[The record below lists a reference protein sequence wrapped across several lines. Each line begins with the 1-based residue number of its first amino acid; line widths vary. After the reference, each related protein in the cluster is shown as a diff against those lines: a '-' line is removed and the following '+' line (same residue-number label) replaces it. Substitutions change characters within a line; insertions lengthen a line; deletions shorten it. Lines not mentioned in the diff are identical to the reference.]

1 MVDAVIWKVLVA
13 DGRVIALRE
22 CLHMQSSDSFLF
34 STKRAHH
41 LYVNLARPNSTCT
54 GSWTLAGTFVF
65 GGVRF
70 SLISA
75 CEAAVHVFVKL
86 FGCKLNRFWKLNGT
100 LTALN
105 PRACRGWQRSKLVAA

>member
-1 MVDAVIWKVLVA
+1 M
-13 DGRVIALRE
+13 
-22 CLHMQSSDSFLF
+22 
-34 STKRAHH
+34 
-41 LYVNLARPNSTCT
+41 NLARPNVTWT

-70 SLISA
+70 CLISA

-100 LTALN
+100 LIALN
-105 PRACRGWQRSKLVAA
+105 PRACTGGQCSGLVAA